1 MAADITTFAK
11 QMVGAGVKPSLFEVN
26 GSIGGANLA
35 NNGQAVP
42 FLIKAASLPGTAIGT
57 IEVPFRGR
65 KIKLPGDRTFADWSI
80 TIINDSNFSLRNAF
94 ETWINNIQGMQSN
107 TSTPAFAT
115 SFTPFLNPLFQDW
128 TVNQLNRQGT
138 PIKAYKLIGC
148 FPTDISAID
157 LSFESTDQIEEFQVT
172 LAYSYFATDS
182 TTPDVTDGVKLTP
195 LT

>member
-11 QMVGAGVKPSLFEVN
+11 NMIGAGVKPSLFEVQ
-26 GSIGGANLA
+26 GSIGGTQLS
-35 NNGQAVP
+35 QTP
-42 FLIKAASLPGTAIGT
+42 FLVKSAALPGQSIGT

-65 KIKLPGDRTFADWSI
+65 RIKLPGDRTFADWSI
-80 TIINDSNFSLRNAF
+80 TIINDSNFTIRNAF
-94 ETWINNIQGMQSN
+94 ELWMNNIQGMQSN
-107 TSTPAFAT
+107 VAGAGFDPS
-115 SFTPFLNPLFQDW
+115 PFNANMFQDW
-128 TVNQLNRQGT
+128 TINQLGRQGN

-157 LSFESTDQIEEFQVT
+157 VSYEATDQIEEFTVT

-182 TTPDVTDGVKLTP
+182 TTPDITGDTVGLTP